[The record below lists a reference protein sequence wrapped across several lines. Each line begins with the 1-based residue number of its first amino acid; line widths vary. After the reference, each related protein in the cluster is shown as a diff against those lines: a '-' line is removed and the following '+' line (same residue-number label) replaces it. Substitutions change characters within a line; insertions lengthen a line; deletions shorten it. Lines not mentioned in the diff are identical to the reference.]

1 MTIKTVLQT
10 QQLSIGYPKHPVA
23 DGINESLFAGE
34 LVCLIGPNGAGKTTL
49 MRTMA
54 GMLSPLAGGV
64 SLLGDDIRSIPS
76 RTLAQRLSVVLT
88 DRIDVGLLT
97 GYALVALG
105 RHPYTDWTGN
115 LSPEDIEI
123 IKRAVRDV
131 GAVDIAG
138 RNVNELSDGER
149 QKLMIARALA
159 QDPALMILD
168 EPTAFLDLPRRVEI
182 MQLLRNL
189 ACETNRAILLS
200 THDLD
205 LALRNADRVWLMPKN
220 GDLIAGAPEDLVLND
235 SFEAAFKSEGV
246 QFDKRTGSF
255 RPAIT
260 ANRQIALRGQ
270 GIRLIWTQ
278 HAIERAG
285 FIVDDSA
292 SIEITVTETAWS
304 LKRGANNNT
313 PEKFETLYALTRT
326 LNTM

>member
-1 MTIKTVLQT
+1 MSTKTVLQT
-10 QQLSIGYPKHPVA
+10 GQLSIGYPKHAVA
-23 DGINESLFAGE
+23 EGINESLFAGE

-54 GMLSPLAGGV
+54 GMLSPLAGNV
-64 SLLGDDIRSIPS
+64 SLLGDDIRSIDS
-76 RTLAQRLSVVLT
+76 RILAQRLSVVLT

-115 LSPEDIEI
+115 LSPQDVDI

-131 GAVDIAG
+131 GAVDIAE
-138 RNVNELSDGER
+138 RHVNELSDGER

-189 ACETNRAILLS
+189 ARDSQRAILLS

-205 LALRNADRVWLMPKN
+205 LALRNADRIWLMPKN
-220 GDLIAGAPEDLVLND
+220 GNLISGAPEDLVLND
-235 SFEAAFKSEGV
+235 SFEATFASEGV

-255 RPAIT
+255 RPT
-260 ANRQIALRGQ
+260 MKKDKRIALRGQ
-270 GIRLIWTQ
+270 GIRFIWTQ
-278 HAIERAG
+278 RAIERAG
-285 FIVDDSA
+285 FIVDNSA
-292 SIEITVTETAWS
+292 PIEIDVTERAWT
-304 LKRGANNNT
+304 LKRDVKNI
-313 PEKFETLYALTRT
+313 PEKFDSLYALAIA